1 MGLLILLLAVVCA
14 GAQERQQ
21 ETPRQGGAQR
31 EPPANQI
38 ITPQE
43 PVAETAAPVDP
54 KTYKIGA
61 EDVLLIRVWREP
73 DLSGP
78 VAVRPDGKFTLP
90 LVGEVMAADL
100 TPEEVGSKITE
111 ELSKV
116 MNRPQVIVS
125 VQSVNSK
132 KYYIAGEVNR
142 PGVYPLAVPT
152 TVLQALTGA
161 GGFREFANLKNI
173 VILRGEERIKFNYK
187 DVIKGKNLKQNIL
200 VEPGDHIIVQ

>member
-1 MGLLILLLAVVCA
+1 MGLLVLLLAVVSA

-21 ETPRQGGAQR
+21 DAPRQGGAQR

-43 PVAETAAPVDP
+43 PVPETAAPVDP

-61 EDVLLIRVWREP
+61 EDVLMVRVWREP

-90 LVGEVMAADL
+90 LIGEVMAADL
-100 TPEEVGSKITE
+100 TPEEVGNKITE
-111 ELSKV
+111 ELSKM

-125 VQSVNSK
+125 VQNVNSK

-187 DVIKGKNLKQNIL
+187 DVIRGKNLKQNVL